1 MSKRDDH
8 RHRFA
13 LMMNAHRDE
22 WTKVARN
29 YFSIPYKADRKQ
41 ISYIFR
47 NTNSTDTAQKR
58 IKQYLASKTCHE
70 RWLSALK
77 SVQLETGHAA
87 IEVIHEHI
95 TGKSIQTVQYQQKG
109 YPLEELVIK
118 DPAIDDVT
126 MNWDQM
132 VSDWLQSKKPF
143 GKITN
148 ITDTTNDKIVDIL
161 DQGRQDGLSHFDIG
175 KQIDDMLGDSWDGRG
190 ETISRTEVNGAMN
203 YAGLQDAKS
212 MAPDLNKV
220 WSTTGMDNV
229 REWHQDADGQSVPQ
243 DQPFDVMGEDMDCPG
258 DDAGSPENVINCACC
273 TLFEPPL
280 SDMFDEGS
288 STDET
293 QEE

>member
-1 MSKRDDH
+1 MTKRDDK
-8 RHRFA
+8 RHKFA
-13 LMMNAHRDE
+13 LMMNAHRQG
-22 WTKVARN
+22 WVKVARA

-47 NTNSTDTAQKR
+47 NTNSTDVAQRR
-58 IKQYLASKTCHE
+58 IKQYLASKSCHE

-95 TGKSIQTVQYQQKG
+95 TGKSKAQRITERSWFPDTSELDNIMVKQDEEVEPVVQ
-109 YPLEELVIK
+109 
-118 DPAIDDVT
+118 
-126 MNWDQM
+126 NWDDM
-132 VSDWLQSKKPF
+132 VSDWLQSKKAF

-148 ITDTTNDKIVDIL
+148 ITDTTNDKIVDLL
-161 DQGRQDGLSHFDIG
+161 DQGRQDGLSHYDIG

-203 YAGLQDAKS
+203 YAGLQDAKA

-243 DQPFDVMGEDMDCPG
+243 DEPFIVMGEEMDCPG

-280 SDMFDEGS
+280 SDMFNE
-288 STDET
+288 E

>member
-1 MSKRDDH
+1 MTKRDDK
-8 RHRFA
+8 RHKFA
-13 LMMNAHRDE
+13 LMMNAHREE
-22 WTKVARN
+22 WTKVARA
-29 YFSIPYKADRKQ
+29 YFYKPYKADRKQ

-47 NTNSTDTAQKR
+47 NTNSTDVAQRR
-58 IKQYLASKTCHE
+58 IKQYLASKSCHE

-95 TGKSIQTVQYQQKG
+95 TGKSKAQRITERSWFPDTSELDNIMVKQDEEVEPVVQ
-109 YPLEELVIK
+109 
-118 DPAIDDVT
+118 
-126 MNWDQM
+126 NWDDM
-132 VSDWLQSKKPF
+132 VSDWLQSKKAF

-148 ITDTTNDKIVDIL
+148 ITDTTNDKIVDLL
-161 DQGRQDGLSHFDIG
+161 DQGRQDGLSHYDIG

-203 YAGLQDAKS
+203 YAGLQDAKA

-243 DQPFDVMGEDMDCPG
+243 DEPFIVMGEEMDCPG

-280 SDMFDEGS
+280 SDMFNE
-288 STDET
+288 E

>member
-1 MSKRDDH
+1 MTKRDDK
-8 RHRFA
+8 RHKFA
-13 LMMNAHRDE
+13 LFMNAHRE
-22 WTKVARN
+22 GWVKVARN

-47 NTNSTDTAQKR
+47 NTNSTDVAQRR
-58 IKQYLASKTCHE
+58 IKQYLASKSCHE
-70 RWLSALK
+70 RWFSALK

-95 TGKSIQTVQYQQKG
+95 TGKSKAQRITERSWFPDTSELDNIMVKQDEEVEPVVQ
-109 YPLEELVIK
+109 
-118 DPAIDDVT
+118 
-126 MNWDQM
+126 NWDDM
-132 VSDWLQSKKPF
+132 VSDWLQSKKAF

-161 DQGRQDGLSHFDIG
+161 DQGRQDGLSHYDIG

-203 YAGLQDAKS
+203 YAGLQDAKA

-220 WSTTGMDNV
+220 WSTTGADNV
-229 REWHQDADGQSVPQ
+229 RPWHEEADGQSVPQ
-243 DQPFDVMGEDMDCPG
+243 DEPFIVMGEEMDCPG

-280 SDMFDEGS
+280 SDMFNE
-288 STDET
+288 E

>member
-1 MSKRDDH
+1 VSKRDDH

-13 LMMNAHRDE
+13 LMMDAHRQE

-29 YFSIPYKADRKQ
+29 YFSKPYKADRKQ

-47 NTNSTDTAQKR
+47 NTNSTDVAQRR

-70 RWLSALK
+70 RWISALK

-87 IEVIHEHI
+87 IKVIHSHLSGKAFVQTDVVEYLYRD
-95 TGKSIQTVQYQQKG
+95 TGEIYAFIS
-109 YPLEELVIK
+109 K
-118 DPAIDDVT
+118 DPALDDVT

-132 VSDWLQSKKPF
+132 VSDWLQSKKAF

-243 DQPFDVMGEDMDCPG
+243 DQPFIVMDEELDCPG
-258 DDAGSPENVINCACC
+258 DDSGSPENVINCACC
-273 TLFEPPL
+273 TLFE
-280 SDMFDEGS
+280 EGA
-288 STDET
+288 STEEEP